1 MELVATRRGAHP
13 HHDGGAA
20 VRQVFHQLRSKSI
33 EPFNGLF
40 KGVFAWRVKMP
51 VKGISG
57 RSCWPWARLLS
68 LNWRCFINMSAVCVS
83 DKGSNRY

>member
-1 MELVATRRGAHP
+1 
-13 HHDGGAA
+13 
-20 VRQVFHQLRSKSI
+20 
-33 EPFNGLF
+33 
-40 KGVFAWRVKMP
+40 MP